1 MFGKSV
7 SEYLSFQKLFLVL
20 VAVVG
25 LVRLGLS
32 IAGVPTSATR
42 WLPMNVVSWAAVFY
56 YGVAVHT
63 RAFGTYKHLLPLGF
77 FQILVQQLVAVLG
90 IVLAMA
96 GLDNVYAAPEFTF
109 GMTPGIHLVSHL
121 TIGLV
126 VPSLLF
132 WGIGSLVLLV
142 TRKVSPRPAVA

>member
-1 MFGKSV
+1 MFGKRV
-7 SEYLSFQKLFLVL
+7 SEYLDFQKPFLAA

-25 LVRLGLS
+25 LLRLGLS
-32 IAGVPTSATR
+32 IAGVPNSATR

-56 YGVAVHT
+56 YGLTVHT
-63 RAFGTYKHLLPLGF
+63 RGFGSYRHLLPLGF

-96 GLDNVYAAPEFTF
+96 GVDNVYAAPEFTF
-109 GMTPGIHLVSHL
+109 GMTPLTHLLSHL

-132 WGIGSLVLLV
+132 WAIGSLVLLV
-142 TRKVSPRPAVA
+142 ARKASRRSAIA